1 MEKIIAALRL
11 IGLALFSLLVCSA
24 TQAQRP
30 PDNVAGDWIIYS
42 TNAEDGR
49 IEVKHVQIVQYGNQ
63 ITGHFDGPVQSG
75 AIEGEVHAHR
85 IRFSTVTRNVL
96 HFSGDIFGDTITGS
110 YGIRGR
116 RASWE
121 AIRTTASSQDYPT
134 GTILSAMPMLV
145 PTPPPAPAPP
155 PVPTPPPA
163 PALPPPAPTPAPEAQ
178 TSAPPDTTAQS
189 SSAPAPA
196 PQTPEQL
203 QALVAPIALYPDSLV
218 AQVLAAASYPEQVS
232 FADYWVSENKNLTG
246 EALAQAA
253 DQEPW
258 DSSVK
263 AITQFPTVLHSL
275 ASNLTW
281 TSNLGEAFHNQE
293 ADVMAAIQVLRAKA
307 QAAGTLTSTSQI
319 QVVQQSPS
327 TIVIQPADPQVVY
340 VPQYNPAVVYGVPY
354 VVPFYTPPV
363 FPGIVIGAGIS
374 FGGAVPIGFFGG
386 GGAVVGGVGFGWGW
400 HAWGCNWGGGGGG
413 GGGGTVIYNNNT
425 YINRTNIHNWHGANY
440 NNYHP
445 WGPNRGGGGVP
456 NGDHPYNPHGYYGP
470 SGYYHP
476 DAGWHPGQDT
486 HYGPGGAY
494 HPDGYY
500 GPDGGWHPNAQIPAK
515 DQPNGGH
522 NGDHGLIGG
531 KGGVQNPDAGK
542 NASGV
547 APAGGDHNET
557 RGGTPD
563 RGQVRPTSSSGHS
576 SWSGDGGRARAES
589 DRGRNSVHRSA
600 SHASHPH
607 ESHPHVSHSHPSGH
621 RR

>member
-178 TSAPPDTTAQS
+178 TSAPPDTAAQS

-218 AQVLAAASYPEQVS
+218 AQVLAAVSYPEQVS

-413 GGGGTVIYNNNT
+413 GTVIYNNNT

-470 SGYYHP
+470 SGYYH
-476 DAGWHPGQDT
+476 
-486 HYGPGGAY
+486 
-494 HPDGYY
+494 
-500 GPDGGWHPNAQIPAK
+500 
-515 DQPNGGH
+515 
-522 NGDHGLIGG
+522 
-531 KGGVQNPDAGK
+531 PDAGK

>member
-1 MEKIIAALRL
+1 MKKKSATLRL
-11 IGLALFSLLVCSA
+11 AGLILFSLLVCSA
-24 TQAQRP
+24 THAQPP

-42 TNAEDGR
+42 TNVEDGQVV
-49 IEVKHVQIVQYGNQ
+49 VKHVQIVQSGNQ

-75 AIEGEVHAHR
+75 AIEGEVNGHR

-96 HFSGDIFGDTITGS
+96 NFGGAIFGDTITGS
-110 YGIRGR
+110 YGIHGR

-134 GTILSAMPMLV
+134 GTVLSGMPMLM
-145 PTPPPAPAPP
+145 PTPPPAPVPPPAPAPP
-155 PVPTPPPA
+155 PAAAEQTAAPPA
-163 PALPPPAPTPAPEAQ
+163 
-178 TSAPPDTTAQS
+178 TTAQS

-218 AQVLAAASYPEQVS
+218 AQVLAAASYPEQIA
-232 FADYWVSENKNLTG
+232 FADYWVSQNKSLTG
-246 EALAQAA
+246 QALAEAA
-253 DQEPW
+253 DQQPW

-263 AITQFPTVLHSL
+263 AITQFPTVLHTL

-293 ADVMAAIQVLRAKA
+293 ADVMAAIQVMRAKA
-307 QAAGTLTSTSQI
+307 QAAGTLTSTPQI

-340 VPQYNPAVVYGVPY
+340 VPQYNPAVVYGAPY

-363 FPGIVIGAGIS
+363 FAGVAIGAGIS
-374 FGGAVPIGFFGG
+374 FGGGVSIGFFGG

-400 HAWGCNWGGGGGG
+400 HSWGCNWGGGGGG
-413 GGGGTVIYNNNT
+413 GTVIFNNNT
-425 YINRTNIHNWHGANY
+425 YINRTNIHNWNGANY

-445 WGPNRGGGGVP
+445 WGPNRGGGAVP
-456 NGDHPYNPHGYYGP
+456 NGDHPDNPHGYYGP

-494 HPDGYY
+494 HANGYY
-500 GPDGGWHPNAQIPAK
+500 GPDGGWHPNAQIPTK
-515 DQPNGGH
+515 DQPNGGN
-522 NGDHGLIGG
+522 NGNRGLIGG
-531 KGGVQNPDAGK
+531 KGGVQNPNAGM
-542 NASGV
+542 NGPGV
-547 APAGGDHNET
+547 APAGGYHNDT
-557 RGGTPD
+557 RGGAPKAD
-563 RGQVRPTSSSGHS
+563 QPRPTSSSGHS

-589 DRGRNSVHRSA
+589 ARGQNSMHRSA
-600 SHASHPH
+600 SSHV
-607 ESHPHVSHSHPSGH
+607 SHPHVSHPPASHPHPSGN